1 MLINNNNQKDLEIIK
16 LNDEIARIKNSYKK
30 KIMEQ
35 EGIINQGM
43 IKIDK
48 LNEELEEKNNLNEK
62 LKK

>member
-1 MLINNNNQKDLEIIK
+1 
-16 LNDEIARIKNSYKK
+16 
-30 KIMEQ
+30 MEQ

-62 LKK
+62 LKKKE